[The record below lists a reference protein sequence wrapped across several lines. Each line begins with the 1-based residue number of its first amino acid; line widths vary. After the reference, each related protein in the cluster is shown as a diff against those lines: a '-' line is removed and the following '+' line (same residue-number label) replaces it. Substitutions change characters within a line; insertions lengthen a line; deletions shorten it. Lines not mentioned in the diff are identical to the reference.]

1 MWALGFFS
9 YHILNKFKGFM
20 AAAPAPSIILG
31 PWLAYNKNLIEEL
44 FFKWPFLN
52 KIQIQ
57 NLCQLYDLSVKP
69 LET

>member
-20 AAAPAPSIILG
+20 AAAPAPSIILC

-44 FFKWPFLN
+44 FLNKIFKFLNKILN
-52 KIQIQ
+52 KIQIF
-57 NLCQLYDLSVKP
+57 NKIFK
-69 LET
+69 

>member
-1 MWALGFFS
+1 
-9 YHILNKFKGFM
+9 M